1 MIAAAPFPLS
11 SFNFRT
17 ALIRSQ
23 RNPDGRPE
31 QACRA
36 ICFLPAGT
44 MEDVMALNHVNNP
57 KHWRDRAAE
66 MRALADTMKDTEA
79 IRIMRRLA
87 DDYDKLADRAQQ
99 RSDGS
104 GVPPGGV

>member
-1 MIAAAPFPLS
+1 LS
-11 SFNFRT
+11 SFNFPT

-23 RNPDGRPE
+23 CNPDDGPE

-36 ICFLPAGT
+36 IRFSPAGT
-44 MEDVMALNHVNNP
+44 VEDVMALNHVNNP

-79 IRIMRRLA
+79 IKIMRRLA

-99 RSDGS
+99 RSGGG